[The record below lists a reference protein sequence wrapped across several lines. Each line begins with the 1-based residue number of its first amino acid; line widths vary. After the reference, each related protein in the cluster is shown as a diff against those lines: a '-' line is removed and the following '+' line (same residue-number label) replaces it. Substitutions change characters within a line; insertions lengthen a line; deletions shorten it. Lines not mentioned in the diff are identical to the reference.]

1 MDRILAQEQEES
13 ERIRV
18 QLEKEE
24 EEKRRLES
32 GEPLEELRKDEAKVV
47 KPEPA
52 ADRIGLRPAG
62 RENIDEWFKAVLMQ
76 QWVRL
81 S

>member
-1 MDRILAQEQEES
+1 
-13 ERIRV
+13 
-18 QLEKEE
+18 
-24 EEKRRLES
+24 
-32 GEPLEELRKDEAKVV
+32 V